1 MASDHVIRINLASN
15 ILGDF
20 NEDFLECL
28 IHHGALDV
36 VKKVK
41 DYSAMSTFSQ
51 RAYKTSIILAA
62 GVMKDQFAN
71 YYDVVTYLIGREQ
84 CIGFMTQEK
93 LDLLLDCIVNCDY
106 GQSQIQMAVGY
117 YERWN
122 KKDRLYPDE
131 FKTLRMW
138 MARIA
143 KIRYDFKKNGWTYPP
158 SWLKVRW

>member
-36 VKKVK
+36 VQKVK
-41 DYSAMSTFSQ
+41 DYSAMSTFTQ
-51 RAYKTSIILAA
+51 RAYRTAIILAA
-62 GVMKDQFAN
+62 GVMRDEFRN
-71 YYDVVTYLIGREQ
+71 YYDVVTYLIGREK

-106 GQSQIQMAVGY
+106 GQMQIENAVCY
-117 YERWN
+117 YERWG
-122 KKDRLYPDE
+122 KKGRLYPDE

-143 KIRYDFKKNGWTYPP
+143 KIRYNFKKNGWTYPP
-158 SWLKVRW
+158 SWLQVRW

>member
-28 IHHGALDV
+28 IHHGARNV
-36 VKKVK
+36 TQKVNGL
-41 DYSAMSTFSQ
+41 SRMSTFAQ

-62 GVMKDQFAN
+62 GVMKKEFTN
-71 YYDVVTYLIGREQ
+71 YYEVVTYLIGREQ

-106 GQSQIQMAVGY
+106 GQSQLLMAVGY
-117 YERWN
+117 YERWG
-122 KKDRLYPDE
+122 KKGRLYPDE

-138 MARIA
+138 MTRIA
-143 KIRYDFKKNGWTYPP
+143 MIRYDFKKNGWTYPP